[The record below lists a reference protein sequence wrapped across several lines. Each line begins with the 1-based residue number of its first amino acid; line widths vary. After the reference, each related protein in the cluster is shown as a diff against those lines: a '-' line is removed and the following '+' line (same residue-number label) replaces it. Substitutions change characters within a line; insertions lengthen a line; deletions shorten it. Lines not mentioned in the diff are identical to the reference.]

1 LQGYLF
7 SSFEWGE
14 GVEPLSRHAC
24 MVNEL
29 TQKTDLSQKGE
40 KGILEATYILRC
52 MLLVQETYPRRRR
65 DNIVYMFAC
74 NTPST

>member
-1 LQGYLF
+1 
-7 SSFEWGE
+7 
-14 GVEPLSRHAC
+14 

-29 TQKTDLSQKGE
+29 TQKIDLSQKGE

-52 MLLVQETYPRRRR
+52 MLRVQEIYPRRRR
-65 DNIVYMFAC
+65 DNIVYMFPF

>member
-1 LQGYLF
+1 
-7 SSFEWGE
+7 
-14 GVEPLSRHAC
+14 

-29 TQKTDLSQKGE
+29 TQKIDLSQKRE

-52 MLLVQETYPRRRR
+52 MLLVREIYPRRRR

>member
-1 LQGYLF
+1 
-7 SSFEWGE
+7 
-14 GVEPLSRHAC
+14 

-29 TQKTDLSQKGE
+29 TQKIELSQKGE
-40 KGILEATYILRC
+40 KGILEATYMLRC

-74 NTPST
+74 ITPST

>member
-1 LQGYLF
+1 
-7 SSFEWGE
+7 
-14 GVEPLSRHAC
+14 

-29 TQKTDLSQKGE
+29 TQKIDLSQKGD

-52 MLLVQETYPRRRR
+52 MLLVQETSPRRRN

>member
-1 LQGYLF
+1 
-7 SSFEWGE
+7 
-14 GVEPLSRHAC
+14 

-29 TQKTDLSQKGE
+29 TQKIDLSQKRE
-40 KGILEATYILRC
+40 KRILEATYMLRC

-65 DNIVYMFAC
+65 DNIVYMFAF

>member
-1 LQGYLF
+1 MKT
-7 SSFEWGE
+7 
-14 GVEPLSRHAC
+14 C

-29 TQKTDLSQKGE
+29 TQKIDLSQKGE

-65 DNIVYMFAC
+65 RDNIVYTLAC
-74 NTPST
+74 NTAST

>member
-1 LQGYLF
+1 
-7 SSFEWGE
+7 
-14 GVEPLSRHAC
+14 

-29 TQKTDLSQKGE
+29 TQKIDLSQKGE

-65 DNIVYMFAC
+65 RDNIVYTLAC
-74 NTPST
+74 NTAST